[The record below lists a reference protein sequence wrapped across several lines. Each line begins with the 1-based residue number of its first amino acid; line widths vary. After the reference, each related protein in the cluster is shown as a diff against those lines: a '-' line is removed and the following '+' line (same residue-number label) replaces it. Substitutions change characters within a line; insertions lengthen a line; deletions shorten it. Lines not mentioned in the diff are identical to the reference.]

1 VTEPEGLDMN
11 VERPTAKVKEETNR
25 SRQGA
30 ATSDSFSSP
39 AQSESERLLSQI
51 ERLIDEAC
59 SKSQR
64 TALPKAWDR
73 FPVNRS
79 RLLSRWILRSY
90 EFMFRDQR
98 GVNFTLI
105 NAVQNLANLCVLS
118 LGTKA
123 DLSRVAVL
131 EERLVGKA
139 DRTDVEALA
148 SVVQQKADLTAV
160 QTLEDTLVGKADRT
174 DVEALASVV
183 QQKADLAAVQTLEDT
198 LIART
203 DPMET
208 QQIRH
213 QINDHKYNILDLQRR
228 LTVFLEET
236 RKHLPESSST
246 GQLEALTKE
255 GDGILDALYV
265 SFEDRFRG
273 TRADIKDRQKVYLQY
288 IKEAASVT
296 PKTPVIDLGCGRGE
310 WLEILRDNGYS
321 AKGIDANPIMVELC
335 QELKFDVIKEEA
347 TQFLRQRKSG
357 SVGVVTAFH
366 LIEHLPLKKIV
377 SLLDESLRVLRPGGV
392 IILESPNP
400 ENIMV
405 GACYFYLDPTHRNP
419 LPPDTT
425 AFLLEAR
432 GFVRVEIIR
441 LNSITESSQIT
452 ENDIST
458 SARFNELFCGPL
470 DYAVIGWKT

>member
-1 VTEPEGLDMN
+1 
-11 VERPTAKVKEETNR
+11 
-25 SRQGA
+25 
-30 ATSDSFSSP
+30 
-39 AQSESERLLSQI
+39 
-51 ERLIDEAC
+51 
-59 SKSQR
+59 
-64 TALPKAWDR
+64 
-73 FPVNRS
+73 
-79 RLLSRWILRSY
+79 
-90 EFMFRDQR
+90 
-98 GVNFTLI
+98 
-105 NAVQNLANLCVLS
+105 
-118 LGTKA
+118 
-123 DLSRVAVL
+123 
-131 EERLVGKA
+131 
-139 DRTDVEALA
+139 
-148 SVVQQKADLTAV
+148 
-160 QTLEDTLVGKADRT
+160 
-174 DVEALASVV
+174 
-183 QQKADLAAVQTLEDT
+183 
-198 LIART
+198 
-203 DPMET
+203 
-208 QQIRH
+208 
-213 QINDHKYNILDLQRR
+213 
-228 LTVFLEET
+228 
-236 RKHLPESSST
+236 
-246 GQLEALTKE
+246 
-255 GDGILDALYV
+255 
-265 SFEDRFRG
+265 
-273 TRADIKDRQKVYLQY
+273 
-288 IKEAASVT
+288 
-296 PKTPVIDLGCGRGE
+296 
-310 WLEILRDNGYS
+310 LRDNGYS

-377 SLLDESLRVLRPGGV
+377 TLLDESLRVLRPGGV